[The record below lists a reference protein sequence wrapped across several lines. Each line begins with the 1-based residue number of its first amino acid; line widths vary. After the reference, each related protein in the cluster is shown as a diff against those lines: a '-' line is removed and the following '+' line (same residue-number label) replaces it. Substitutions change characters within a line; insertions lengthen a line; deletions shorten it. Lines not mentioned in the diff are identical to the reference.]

1 MVDPRPDGTG
11 VVRSC
16 GCFWT
21 TLVLGAMLGAAVF
34 VSTDLREKPLRHRG
48 RSVSALDR
56 KPSRTS
62 SRSLHDRLNRTL
74 QRSLFFSPRKE
85 RNHEQA
91 RAVRAN
97 RPVDETVVDASG
109 GPFSSYG
116 PSTCRSSQSA
126 VCKRCVAA
134 SSGPRAARALAVGPA
149 HGRRPGLQQGPGL
162 QQSRC
167 PSSYQW
173 SWNAPLEA
181 NDAGN
186 RVPGLRALRGVAAL
200 HAPGVEVVAQ
210 WRQSNWPALV
220 RHGDVRVRAGVNHDP
235 LP

>member
-1 MVDPRPDGTG
+1 MAPDRSPVRISTPKLSPAAASALLAAGCGRQSKAPTRCCDSCFCCTTLRAAHPMVDSRPDGTG
-11 VVRSC
+11 GVRSC

-48 RSVSALDR
+48 RSASALDR

-62 SRSLHDRLNRTL
+62 PRSLHDRLNRTH
-74 QRSLFFSPRKE
+74 QRSPFFSPRKE

-149 HGRRPGLQQGPGL
+149 HGR
-162 QQSRC
+162 
-167 PSSYQW
+167 
-173 SWNAPLEA
+173 
-181 NDAGN
+181 
-186 RVPGLRALRGVAAL
+186 LR
-200 HAPGVEVVAQ
+200 
-210 WRQSNWPALV
+210 
-220 RHGDVRVRAGVNHDP
+220 
-235 LP
+235 